1 MRAPVAHPVNM
12 ICHSFYIVIGVFIK
26 MLPHLSL
33 IPCAMNDMKKVRHH
47 TDGHKR
53 MSDIIKGY
61 SPRVARAVC
70 HHFKPILDGVIPTDT
85 GIDTLPLFIWRTRLA
100 LLGVCT
106 SCLRASMLLI
116 V

>member
-53 MSDIIKGY
+53 MSAIIKGY
-61 SPRVARAVC
+61 APRVARAVS
-70 HHFKPILDGVIPTDT
+70 HQFKPSLDGVIPPDT
-85 GIDTLPLFIWRTRLA
+85 GIDPLPLCISRTSLA
-100 LLGVCT
+100 HNAVGK
-106 SCLRASMLLI
+106 
-116 V
+116 